1 MIKKA
6 DALYAT
12 YTKREKIEQE
22 LARKNE
28 VTVNLMNEISKE
40 EMMKIQA
47 RTTET
52 MSSLLRDL
60 IDMGIAVTPKVSTLA
75 VAIQKKTGS

>member
-1 MIKKA
+1 MALNYDQKKT

-40 EMMKIQA
+40 EMMKFKLEQLKQCQVYFVI
-47 RTTET
+47 
-52 MSSLLRDL
+52 
-60 IDMGIAVTPKVSTLA
+60 
-75 VAIQKKTGS
+75 